1 MFAQCAVLHTDMY
14 GERKIRIM
22 NYSWKATSKLINY
35 FRSADV
41 ENVAQFKV
49 RHDLT
54 FVTKKGSKNVREK
67 VINDMVTMLQNYRN
81 LCAQ

>member
-1 MFAQCAVLHTDMY
+1 ML
-14 GERKIRIM
+14 
-22 NYSWKATSKLINY
+22 NY

>member
-22 NYSWKATSKLINY
+22 NYSWKAASNLFNY
-35 FRSADV
+35 YRSADV
-41 ENVAQFKV
+41 ENVAQFKM

-54 FVTKKGSKNVREK
+54 YVTKRGSKNVREK
-67 VINDMVTMLQNYRN
+67 VINDLVEMLQNYRN
-81 LCAQ
+81 LCA